1 MKFKEAIELYI
12 TARGNDGFAANT
24 VRNDR
29 KDLERMARILGNIP
43 MSAFTP
49 TAFDKVMAH
58 ERDRGLATGS
68 LNNLITVGRSFTKWC
83 QARGFMDSGQNPCHR
98 RYIKEPKKVHD
109 YIPIGMFPALL
120 DSAANPRDR
129 MLMAMGLYT
138 LARSEEI
145 TSRRVKDVDLSTGYV
160 SMIVTK
166 SYDSDLVPISNELD
180 RELRSWLAAYADECG
195 PVHPD
200 WALIPGSQSKG
211 FQTVTW
217 TPNRTL
223 GRPED
228 AVKRALAPL
237 GWSFS
242 GRTGMHLLRRS
253 AARAMFDELVAM
265 GYDGALRRVQT
276 WLHHSSMS
284 QTEQYIG
291 LSLDRQDRDRDTHGQ
306 DLFPSLSG
314 VVPLNRGRI
323 ADAV

>member
-1 MKFKEAIELYI
+1 MQFTEAMELYL
-12 TARGNDGFAANT
+12 TARETDGYAANT

-29 KDLERMARILGNIP
+29 KYLEAMAYILGDIP

-49 TAFDKVMAH
+49 TAFDKVMSH
-58 ERDRGLATGS
+58 ERDRGLAAGS

-129 MLMAMGLYT
+129 ILLAMGLYT
-138 LARSEEI
+138 LARSDEI
-145 TSRRVKDVDLSTGYV
+145 TSRRIQDVDLSTGYIG
-160 SMIVTK
+160 MTITK
-166 SYDSDLVPISNELD
+166 TYDSDLIPISSELD
-180 RELRSWLAAYADECG
+180 RELRRWLTAYADECG
-195 PVHPD
+195 PLQPD
-200 WALIPGSQSKG
+200 WMLIPGSQSKG
-211 FQTVTW
+211 FQTITW
-217 TPNRTL
+217 TPKRTL

-237 GWSFS
+237 DWSFS
-242 GRTGMHLLRRS
+242 SRTGMHLLRRS

-291 LSLDRQDRDRDTHGQ
+291 LSLDRQSRDQDTIGQ
-306 DLFPSLSG
+306 DMFPSLAG
-314 VVPLNRGRI
+314 VVPLHGARI
-323 ADAV
+323 SDAV